1 MSTDHNPN
9 VSFASD
15 PITHRHNR
23 RGRHGRVA
31 AVPPRSILESIL
43 EPLEARLLMSTY
55 WVTSAADSGA
65 GSLRAAIL
73 AADAAGGSNVID
85 FAIGSGLQDISLQT
99 ALPAVTDSLTIDGTT
114 QSGYAGTPLIS
125 LNGQGL
131 TTAANGLTVTGNNTL
146 IRGLDIV
153 GFTADGILLQGS
165 GETVQNSFVGVEADG
180 VTATANGANGIEV
193 SGPAGGAPASAV
205 IENNVIS
212 GNDGNG
218 VSFSSNYTSSEV
230 ADNHVGVDVSGSLAA
245 GNGGDGVYVGP
256 AAAPSGGVTV
266 SGNVISGNLG
276 DGVTLDGAAGAVVTG
291 NTIGTDAAGAD
302 TVDPNGNSL
311 SNSGNGVTI
320 EGAASGNTIG
330 GPSAGDGNLISGN
343 FGNGV
348 EVVAGTGSLIQG
360 NDIGTSLAGT
370 AAVGNY
376 GNGVSIEAS
385 GTDLLGNVVSGN
397 YGYGVWVAA
406 NSSVIQGNLIGVGA
420 DRPTAVPNQADGV
433 YIAGSDN
440 LVGGAGAGEGN
451 IIAFNMGNGV
461 TVDSGTQ
468 NTISRNSIYSNSSP
482 YAGYPGIGID
492 LGDNGVT
499 LNDSTGH
506 TGPNLYQDFPDL
518 TVRSGVAPT

>member
-193 SGPAGGAPASAV
+193 SGPAGGARQRRHREQRHLRQRRQRRFILVQLHLQRGCGQPRRRGRLRQSGRGQRGRRGSTSARQRR
-205 IENNVIS
+205 
-212 GNDGNG
+212 
-218 VSFSSNYTSSEV
+218 
-230 ADNHVGVDVSGSLAA
+230 HRAA
-245 GNGGDGVYVGP
+245 
-256 AAAPSGGVTV
+256 
-266 SGNVISGNLG
+266 
-276 DGVTLDGAAGAVVTG
+276 
-291 NTIGTDAAGAD
+291 
-302 TVDPNGNSL
+302 
-311 SNSGNGVTI
+311 
-320 EGAASGNTIG
+320 
-330 GPSAGDGNLISGN
+330 
-343 FGNGV
+343 
-348 EVVAGTGSLIQG
+348 
-360 NDIGTSLAGT
+360 
-370 AAVGNY
+370 
-376 GNGVSIEAS
+376 
-385 GTDLLGNVVSGN
+385 
-397 YGYGVWVAA
+397 
-406 NSSVIQGNLIGVGA
+406 
-420 DRPTAVPNQADGV
+420 
-433 YIAGSDN
+433 
-440 LVGGAGAGEGN
+440 
-451 IIAFNMGNGV
+451 
-461 TVDSGTQ
+461 
-468 NTISRNSIYSNSSP
+468 
-482 YAGYPGIGID
+482 
-492 LGDNGVT
+492 
-499 LNDSTGH
+499 
-506 TGPNLYQDFPDL
+506 
-518 TVRSGVAPT
+518 